1 MQEQGAEADGEG
13 ADEQHLSSMRTEM
26 NKRKHQGPSHTRRKQ
41 LRFGLQQQRLAQA
54 KAKATELELRLKDC
68 ETVAMQ
74 AKAKATELEL
84 RLKDC
89 ETVAICPDDELDDS
103 ELCILC
109 LDAKLTHVCVPCG
122 HRVLCD
128 SCNALET
135 FTECPFCRK
144 PCQQMMKFY

>member
-68 ETVAMQ
+68 ETVA
-74 AKAKATELEL
+74 
-84 RLKDC
+84 
-89 ETVAICPDDELDDS
+89 ICPDDELDDS

-128 SCNALET
+128 SCNALAT
-135 FTECPFCRK
+135 FTECPFCRE